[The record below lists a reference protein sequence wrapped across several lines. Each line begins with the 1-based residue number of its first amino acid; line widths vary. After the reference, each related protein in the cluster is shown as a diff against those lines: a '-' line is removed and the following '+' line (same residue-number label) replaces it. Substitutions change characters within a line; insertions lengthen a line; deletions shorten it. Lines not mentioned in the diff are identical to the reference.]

1 MDLFKNFKYALD
13 YIKYLVAAVALISAA
28 NFYEVRGGVSRFFK
42 KAEIEIPFTDEK
54 GFVKGRIPFG
64 DTIVS
69 AAGQNFKISDL
80 KDKVVVVL
88 FSGTW
93 CPNCP
98 AAAKSID
105 QVAEELRGKSV
116 ENVKFVMIYIGE
128 DSIEDLKEHNAEHGI
143 KNLEV
148 NQAMHVS
155 TVRAVPLC
163 LVYNKKGE
171 QVFAY
176 LGARNFSDP
185 RFVKFINELSEE

>member
-1 MDLFKNFKYALD
+1 MKYF
-13 YIKYLVAAVALISAA
+13 AVAIVLISAA
-28 NFYEVRGGVSRFFK
+28 NFNNAFGGVLKIFK
-42 KAEIEIPFTDEK
+42 KAEIEKPFTDEK
-54 GFVKGRIPFG
+54 GYVKGTIPF
-64 DTIVS
+64 DEMIVS
-69 AAGQNFKISDL
+69 EAGKSFKISDL
-80 KDKVVVVL
+80 KDNVVVVL

-98 AAAKSID
+98 MAAKSID
-105 QVAEELRGKSV
+105 SVAAKLKEKGV
-116 ENVKFVMIYIGE
+116 NNAKFVMIYIGD
-128 DSIEDLKEHNAEHGI
+128 DSIEELKEHNADHEI

-163 LVYNKKGE
+163 LVYDKKGE

-185 RFVKFINELSEE
+185 RFVKFIEELSEE